1 MPTWAETDFGSAW
14 SWFGLVWLIFVL
26 ILTQLKFCD
35 VTSVNLDSDQFWFDS
50 ELELT

>member
-26 ILTQLKFCD
+26 ILTQLQFCD